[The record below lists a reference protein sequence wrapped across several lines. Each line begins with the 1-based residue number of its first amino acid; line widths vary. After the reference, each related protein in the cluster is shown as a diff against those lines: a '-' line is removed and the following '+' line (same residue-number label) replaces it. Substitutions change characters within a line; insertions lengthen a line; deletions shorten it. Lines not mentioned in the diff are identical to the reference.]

1 MSRSRGTPLV
11 ISAPSGTGKTSV
23 CRAVVERDP
32 GVVFSTSH
40 TTRAPRPGE
49 RDGIDYHFVTA
60 EAFRALADEGAFLEY
75 AEYSGNLY
83 GTTVAA
89 VEEQLSR
96 GIDVLLEIET
106 EGARQVR
113 ARRSDAVLVFILPPS
128 WAALVQRLRG
138 RGTDTAEEVDRRLA
152 IARREFQAARAFD
165 YFVINEAL
173 EAAIERMRALLDRL
187 REGDM
192 AGLQR
197 QFGREAVAAEL
208 DAELGAHLRDAG

>member
-1 MSRSRGTPLV
+1 MTRTRGTPLV

-32 GVVFSTSH
+32 QVAFSISH

-49 RDGIDYHFVTA
+49 RDGIDYHFVTS
-60 EAFRALADEGAFLEY
+60 EAFRALVDRGRFLEY

-83 GTTVAA
+83 GTAVAA
-89 VEEQLSR
+89 VDQQLSQ

-128 WAALVQRLRG
+128 WTALRQRLRG
-138 RGTDTAEEVDRRLA
+138 RGTDTVEEVDRRLA
-152 IARREFQAARAFD
+152 IARREFEAAGIFD
-165 YFVINEAL
+165 YFVINDEL
-173 EAAIERMRALLDRL
+173 EQATERMRELLTRL
-187 REGDM
+187 RNGDVP
-192 AGLQR
+192 GLMR
-197 QFGREAVAAEL
+197 CFGPEAVAARL
-208 DAELGAHLRDAG
+208 DPDLAAYLRNA